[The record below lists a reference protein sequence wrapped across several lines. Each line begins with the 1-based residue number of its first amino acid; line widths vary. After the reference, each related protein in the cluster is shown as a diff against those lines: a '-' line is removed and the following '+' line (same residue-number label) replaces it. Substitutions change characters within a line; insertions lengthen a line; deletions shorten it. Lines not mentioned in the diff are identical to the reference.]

1 MIFIA
6 GYDIILQQ
14 VYKGRRPAAKKGNV
28 IMELLEFKEKT
39 IELCGVGEV
48 QEIGDVLISKVLKN
62 DTGFF
67 DKYLEAVD
75 DSKDWLQALW
85 QYYNADRKEKK
96 QDYTPASL
104 CKLVSRLAG
113 ECKTVYDCCG
123 GSGALTKF
131 VAHDHSP
138 QEVFVEEL
146 DESVMPFLL
155 FNLCLSNASGFVIN
169 GNVLTREIAK
179 VYKLTAGEKYS
190 KCEIIDRAPKITA
203 DVAVSNPPFNI
214 AWDAPV
220 GLAAAADGRFP
231 VDLPRGNANFAF
243 VFNCLAK
250 ANRAVVILP
259 CGVFS
264 DPTSTEARRYL
275 ADSDFLESVILCP
288 RNMFESTDIATCILV
303 LDKNKKNK
311 RTTTFVAA
319 QNVFEQEVREQNGQF
334 GGASH
339 TGRTYKKIV
348 NVFSDKNI
356 SDILDAIKKQG
367 NVPDFCKTVTT
378 EEIAKNEYLYQP
390 SRYIDFG
397 SQRPAHR
404 DFKEIAENINYI
416 TKMQNSCKLV
426 INETLAQ
433 KLGFDLNLY
442 KRDRENSKNLRKQMA
457 LIGISVDT
465 GDYIQFTKN
474 KNEFVF
480 KCNDKEL
487 LPEMLLQFLSVW
499 KNQIA
504 LLNTMQNQYLEELRD
519 ALIPDLMLGEISIG
533 ETTKE
538 NTNA

>member
-1 MIFIA
+1 
-6 GYDIILQQ
+6 
-14 VYKGRRPAAKKGNV
+14 
-28 IMELLEFKEKT
+28 MELLEFREKI

-48 QEIGDVLISKVLKN
+48 KEIGDVLISKVLKN

-85 QYYNADRKEKK
+85 QYYNADRKGKK

-123 GSGALTKF
+123 GSGALTKS
-131 VAHDHSP
+131 VARDHSL
-138 QEVFVEEL
+138 QEIFVEEL

-169 GNVLTREIAK
+169 GNALTREIAK

-190 KCEIIDRAPKITA
+190 KCEIVDHAPKITA

-250 ANRAVVILP
+250 ADRAVVILP

-264 DPTSTEARRYL
+264 DPANREARRYL
-275 ADSDFLESVILCP
+275 IDSDFLESVISCP
-288 RNMFESTDIATCILV
+288 QNMFESTDIATCILV

-311 RTTTFVAA
+311 RTTTFVDAR
-319 QNVFEQEVREQNGQF
+319 NVFEQEVREQNGQF

-339 TGRTYKKIV
+339 TRRTYKKTV

-356 SDILDAIKKQG
+356 SDILDAIEKQG
-367 NVPDFCKTVTT
+367 NVPNFCKTVAT

-390 SRYIDFG
+390 SRYIDVG
-397 SQRPAHR
+397 SQKPAHR

-433 KLGFDLNLY
+433 KLGFDLDLY
-442 KRDRENSKNLRKQMA
+442 KRDRENSKNLREQMA
-457 LIGISVDT
+457 SIGISVDT

-487 LPEMLLQFLSVW
+487 IPEMLLQFLSVW

-504 LLNTMQNQYLEELRD
+504 LLNTMQNQYLAELRD
-519 ALIPDLMLGEISIG
+519 ALLPVLMSGKICVGEI
-533 ETTKE
+533 TKE
-538 NTNA
+538 NTNVKENSKGT